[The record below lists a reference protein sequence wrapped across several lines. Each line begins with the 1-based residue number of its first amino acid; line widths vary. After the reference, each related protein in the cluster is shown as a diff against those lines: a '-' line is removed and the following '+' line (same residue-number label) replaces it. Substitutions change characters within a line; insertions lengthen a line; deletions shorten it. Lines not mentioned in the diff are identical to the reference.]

1 MKKFFYIPMLLFF
14 LLIAGCSDDSDDSN
28 VILKIKKTDINITAA
43 GGTGTIEVS
52 APGAVSA
59 SSSDEWCSVNVSDNI
74 VTVTASENK
83 DRSNR
88 TAMILI
94 SYNGENITVPV
105 TQKCAFLIIES
116 SSLNFSFQG
125 GSQELAIT
133 SSLSF
138 SVIIDNDWL
147 TYSIEEGKIIL
158 TAEAYTGNELRTN
171 KVTISSGNMTE
182 EVSVSQDKV
191 ALLLDQTSLS
201 FSGEGGTNKIT
212 VLSNIEFEVTVVDDW
227 ITYTVEDNVVTFN
240 AVKSSETAART
251 STVTFTSGILT
262 VQVLVTQKVSLI
274 GDWKMDYDD
283 EDGVAQQLIVTLTDN
298 NDGSYIMSGLPVG
311 FNVVVKYNNN
321 GDLIIQNSQYLGIF
335 SSYYIFLCMSDGE
348 DVSWSPDIQYKASYT
363 DGKSFTFADNGTW
376 TSKTVSGIWFYAFS
390 EMTPS
395 SSTALGFL
403 VIMDNIVLSRD

>member
-1 MKKFFYIPMLLFF
+1 MLLFF